1 MQKSWVPTL
10 ARHEPGGGPRL
21 ESQLSGIGGRRRI
34 EILKHSKG
42 DVYLSNSTR
51 EKGVESKVNYDGG
64 LSSMA
69 SMTVNPL
76 NRRDV
81 LF

>member
-1 MQKSWVPTL
+1 MNQS
-10 ARHEPGGGPRL
+10 GGPCL

-34 EILKHSKG
+34 GILKRSKG
-42 DVYLSNSTR
+42 GVYLSNSTR
-51 EKGVESKVNYDGG
+51 KKGVESKVNYEGG

-69 SMTVNPL
+69 SKSVNPL